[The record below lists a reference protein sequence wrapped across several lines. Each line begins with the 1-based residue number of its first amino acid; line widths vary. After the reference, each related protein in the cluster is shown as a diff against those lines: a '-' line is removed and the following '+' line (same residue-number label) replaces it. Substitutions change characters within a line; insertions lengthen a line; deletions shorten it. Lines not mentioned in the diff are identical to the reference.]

1 MTVQDTLKLPRT
13 PRLSPQTTQVA
24 QDIQL
29 SPQATRAVQVDQ
41 PAHHPWN
48 RNGCRDRLGASCP
61 HSGNRDWFRVLTALT
76 QKTGISVGT
85 GWVLATPT
93 LGTRKGETRI
103 SRDQTLHI
111 CTVFNRTGLKALMV
125 FQLLVFK

>member
-93 LGTRKGETRI
+93 LGTGKGETRI
-103 SRDQTLHI
+103 SRDQTLH
-111 CTVFNRTGLKALMV
+111 VAQFLTGQA
-125 FQLLVFK
+125 